1 MKRILIAEDNPV
13 NRELLHE
20 LLEARGY
27 EIEEAENGQEALQM
41 IAQSRPDVLLLDLN
55 MPVLDG
61 FSTVRKIR
69 EDAAISSLPVLAV
82 TAYAMRG
89 DREKTLEAGFDGYLS
104 NRSTLQLWTTTGT
117 HLGQRDYSTRRPGKA
132 DSVSSKCN
140 VRADRNRYSGD
151 GSNECHGTGKSRI
164 LSL

>member
-1 MKRILIAEDNPV
+1 MRKILIAEDNPV

-27 EIEEAENGQEALQM
+27 VVEEAGNGQEALQM
-41 IAQSRPDVLLLDLN
+41 IAQSRPDALLLDLN

-61 FSTVRKIR
+61 FATVRKIR
-69 EDAAISSLPVLAV
+69 DDAAISSLPVLAV

-104 NRSTLQLWTTTGT
+104 KPISPSALDAELERIWNNPNT
-117 HLGQRDYSTRRPGKA
+117 
-132 DSVSSKCN
+132 VSSNPEELARSARN
-140 VRADRNRYSGD
+140 V
-151 GSNECHGTGKSRI
+151 T
-164 LSL
+164 